1 MAFEQSNLYQTFL
14 KIIDITISNETID
27 DLELNLS
34 LILSILNPS
43 KHSPTSKKWLH
54 EFIEKGY
61 FIQLLQHL
69 FSSYSTIT
77 KQWNTDKRST
87 LIFELILSAHIPP
100 HVIIDCLTTLWKAFV
115 SPLID
120 TEQPSYSIQQ
130 GDYTA
135 TANDII
141 HLMKQLLSKQSHLMI
156 LLADWG
162 THILD
167 NTSIHLHKY
176 SIDPQCEQNIR
187 CIVSIHDLFAPYF
200 YLYRDYFRSLTNTDN
215 HHCVLF
221 DNYQFFKRKCFVK
234 YLIQSSIDII
244 VQYALDKLDLKEW
257 NDTMLRT
264 NKHLY
269 NLCKGIAIFWSILIR
284 VGYVDMLNELMLC
297 HVKNMIQTRGNCTV
311 IVVYSVLMECI
322 AKLPGFDKWLESFL
336 VNISHDECHRISCV
350 ENIKFMIHLLHRILK
365 NKAYHSQIEYL
376 LSHKFIMNKRLPLH
390 TLDYVISLLNY
401 LNTDND
407 FLMDINEED
416 GDHSIMIET
425 IHDIGKVWGTTTFAL
440 KNNYDTQQYMTRA
453 LVLLIQFIIQRL
465 KVLNKLD
472 EAATLIPFLFKGVQ
486 SRFSSDIEEIKHL
499 GMIVAQQYSKVYP
512 NTNSLNFG
520 VDLSNV
526 FKANNSQFQCCD
538 VSDVVQ
544 IIQNNALDYK
554 FKNILLYIE
563 KPTVVEMKQSDD
575 TELIKDDVEH
585 KYTDNEHTVDASWL
599 DEMRQRDMNSDNDA
613 NVWSSDSDE
622 EEENKNTHDDLQPYS
637 LLDDEEDLRKVPLP
651 SYIRDCWNLLNAK
664 QKPDETES
672 GLIAATGLIRNN
684 PSDLKH
690 VAVGLCQTLL
700 RLQNEYSINNFAIHK
715 RTALVSLIVVCPGQI
730 LSYLPYQL
738 YTKQWSVGVKLEI
751 LTVLVDAA
759 REMGN
764 LSELNK
770 MFLDEDTQQSAGKG
784 KKGKE
789 DIQQSDLSIISQN
802 QSNSEKERWK
812 IIDARVAMKTK
823 RWASKPKHVPLKEN
837 KFAKYATQFV
847 YPILNGYH
855 ENEAFLLD
863 FPALNTRILFALG
876 CCVECSGAYGVD
888 TVDISKDIFEL
899 ILSVYYNH
907 KLPEVRR
914 TSVFV
919 LSRILLHVP
928 SYVLKEQLWFVSEL
942 NALVQNLMD
951 MATNDT
957 DYATRNVSKLCLKE
971 LKQIFE

>member
-69 FSSYSTIT
+69 FSRYSAIA
-77 KQWNTDKRST
+77 KQWSSDKRST

-115 SPLID
+115 SPHID
-120 TEQPSYSIQQ
+120 TEQPSYSIHK
-130 GDYTA
+130 GDYTV

-156 LLADWG
+156 LFADWG
-162 THILD
+162 IHILD

-200 YLYRDYFRSLTNTDN
+200 YLYRDYFRSLSNTDN

-221 DNYQFFKRKCFVK
+221 GNYQFFQRKCFVK

-269 NLCKGIAIFWSILIR
+269 NLCKGIGIFWSVLIR
-284 VGYVDMLNELMLC
+284 VGYVEMLNQLMLYN
-297 HVKNMIQTRGNCTV
+297 VKKVIQTRGECRV
-311 IVVYSVLMECI
+311 IAVYSVLMECI

-407 FLMDINEED
+407 LD

-425 IHDIGKVWGTTTFAL
+425 IHDIGKVWGTKTFAL
-440 KNNYDTQQYMTRA
+440 QNNYDTQQYLTRA

-465 KVLNKLD
+465 TVLNKLD
-472 EAATLIPFLFKGVQ
+472 EAATLIPFLFGGVQ

-512 NTNSLNFG
+512 NTNSLDFG
-520 VDLSNV
+520 VDLSKV
-526 FKANNSQFQCCD
+526 FSTNNSQFECCN

-544 IIQNNALDYK
+544 IIQNTALDYK
-554 FKNILLYIE
+554 FKHILLHIRQE
-563 KPTVVEMKQSDD
+563 TVVEVKQSDD
-575 TELIKDDVEH
+575 TELIKDGVAP
-585 KYTDNEHTVDASWL
+585 YTGNEHTVDASWL
-599 DEMRQRDMNSDNDA
+599 DDMRQQQDMNSDNDA
-613 NVWSSDSDE
+613 NVWSTDSDE
-622 EEENKNTHDDLQPYS
+622 EVDDDLSPYS
-637 LLDDEEDLRKVPLP
+637 LLDDEEDLRKVALP
-651 SYIRDCWNLLNAK
+651 SYIGDCWSLLNAK

-672 GLIAATGLIRNN
+672 GLIAATSLIRNN

-700 RLQNEYSINNFAIHK
+700 RLQNEYSINHFAVHK
-715 RTALVSLIVVCPGQI
+715 RTALVSLIVVCPDQI

-738 YTKQWSVGVKLEI
+738 YSKQWSVGVKLEI

-764 LSELNK
+764 L
-770 MFLDEDTQQSAGKG
+770 DEETQHSAD
-784 KKGKE
+784 KGKE

-823 RWASKPKHVPLKEN
+823 RWASAPKHVPLKEN
-837 KFAKYATQFV
+837 KFGKYATQFV